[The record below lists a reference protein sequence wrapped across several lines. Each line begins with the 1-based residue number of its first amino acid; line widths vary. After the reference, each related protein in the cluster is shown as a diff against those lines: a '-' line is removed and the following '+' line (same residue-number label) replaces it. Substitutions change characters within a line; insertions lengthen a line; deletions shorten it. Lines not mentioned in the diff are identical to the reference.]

1 MCSSGG
7 NSYPAGL
14 LTKFSSIS
22 NFLTI
27 FCFVFKVFYFSLFVA
42 IFAPSLILTK
52 LHLVFR
58 FFVRRWFTC
67 ILLSILCAAIVH
79 YNTIEHP
86 YLLADNRHYT
96 FYLWNR
102 FYGKY
107 EFARYIIIPLY
118 LASLGCVFYHLNDN
132 QRSIGFTILYVICT
146 LASIALQR
154 LFEVRYFILPY
165 IYLRVH
171 INNVRPNY
179 VLLEF
184 LLYLALNFCTFYL
197 FFTKEI
203 VWTDY
208 KETQR
213 LIW

>member
-1 MCSSGG
+1 M
-7 NSYPAGL
+7 
-14 LTKFSSIS
+14 
-22 NFLTI
+22 FL
-27 FCFVFKVFYFSLFVA
+27 A
-42 IFAPSLILTK
+42 IFAPSL
-52 LHLVFR
+52 
-58 FFVRRWFTC
+58 
-67 ILLSILCAAIVH
+67 LLSKLKSVLRLFLNHWYLFIGLSIVFAIIIR

-118 LASLGCVFYHLNDN
+118 LLSLGCVYCLLNEN
-132 QRSIGFTILYVICT
+132 QRSTGFTILYIVCT

-154 LFEVRYFILPY
+154 LIEIRYFILPY
-165 IYLRVH
+165 IYLRMH
-171 INNVRPNY
+171 LNNIKPKFIMVEL
-179 VLLEF
+179 V
-184 LLYLALNFCTFYL
+184 LYLVLNACTFYL